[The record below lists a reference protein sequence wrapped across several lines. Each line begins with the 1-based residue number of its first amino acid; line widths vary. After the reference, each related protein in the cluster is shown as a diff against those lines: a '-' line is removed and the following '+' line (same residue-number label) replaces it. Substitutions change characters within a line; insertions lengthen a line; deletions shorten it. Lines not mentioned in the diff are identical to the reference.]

1 VDGPRDD
8 ADDAATA
15 LIASGSANWNAG
27 GASFDE
33 NTLFLTGNSELA
45 LRMQR
50 EFNLMWHNS
59 RALDVFPGVQASDSS
74 LEITDSMIASVDDPN
89 ADVWMTS
96 DNYSVSNETFKTDE
110 RDSVSS
116 KMVEAIENADQSIL
130 VASGHLRSRPIA
142 EALIA
147 RAEADP
153 SLDIR
158 VYLDG
163 QEYISPFTHD
173 IQVQKV
179 EDCLASASTE
189 IQERNCLAKGFLF
202 GFQVGETDGIDVR
215 YKYYAYRWNH
225 SYADQ
230 MHHKYIIIDGEE
242 LYTGSYNFSD
252 NAEHSSFEN
261 VFVFKG
267 AAYQPLI
274 DAYVSNFESIWRTN
288 DSGALEAL
296 LAEVRSGDTFPIVFE
311 AMALTHS
318 EVRNLKSE
326 IIDNCSAVNSS
337 EYRSNPTAHRFC
349 DPND

>member
-1 VDGPRDD
+1 
-8 ADDAATA
+8 
-15 LIASGSANWNAG
+15 
-27 GASFDE
+27 
-33 NTLFLTGNSELA
+33 LTGNAELA

-59 RALDVFPGVQASDSS
+59 RALDIVPAVQASNSS
-74 LEITDSMIASVDDPN
+74 LEITDAMLASVDDPN

-110 RDSVSS
+110 RDNVSS
-116 KMVEAIENADQSIL
+116 KMVEAIQNADESIL

-142 EALIA
+142 EALMA

-163 QEYISPFTHD
+163 QEYISPFSHD
-173 IQVQKV
+173 LQVDDL
-179 EDCLASASTE
+179 EECLANASTDT
-189 IQERNCLAKGFLF
+189 QERNCLSKGFLF
-202 GFQVGETDGIDVR
+202 GYQVGETDGIDVR

-230 MHHKYIIIDGEE
+230 MHHKYIIVDGDE

-252 NAEHSSFEN
+252 NAEHSSMEN
-261 VFVFKG
+261 VFAFKG

-274 DAYVSNFESIWRTN
+274 DSYVANFEAIWETKS
-288 DSGALEAL
+288 DGALEEL
-296 LAEVRSGDTFPIVFE
+296 LAQVQSGSDFPIVFE
-311 AMALTHS
+311 PMALTHS
-318 EVRNLKSE
+318 QVRNLKSE
-326 IIDNCSAVNSS
+326 IIDNCPDVNSS
-337 EYRSNPTAHRFC
+337 EYRSNPAAHRFC
-349 DPND
+349 DVND